1 MGTSVHRAKRRRR
14 RRRRLLS
21 VAVAVAARNAHVHDA
36 SVAQDAIGPV
46 QAVEEESRVVPHAPV
61 HARARVAQRAHG
73 QLGRDRVSREED
85 VLEEVRALQ
94 RRVRGAPRD
103 RCVAVAVVVA
113 VAVDVNLG
121 ELARD
126 LVVRERIEDDRDVR
140 LRVDIVDRAQAHG
153 RGDVD
158 RSGHRGRGGGGIA
171 GRSRAGGE
179 CDRV

>member
-1 MGTSVHRAKRRRR
+1 M
-14 RRRRLLS
+14 
-21 VAVAVAARNAHVHDA
+21 
-36 SVAQDAIGPV
+36 
-46 QAVEEESRVVPHAPV
+46 
-61 HARARVAQRAHG
+61 
-73 QLGRDRVSREED
+73 
-85 VLEEVRALQ
+85 RALQ

-153 RGDVD
+153 RGDGD